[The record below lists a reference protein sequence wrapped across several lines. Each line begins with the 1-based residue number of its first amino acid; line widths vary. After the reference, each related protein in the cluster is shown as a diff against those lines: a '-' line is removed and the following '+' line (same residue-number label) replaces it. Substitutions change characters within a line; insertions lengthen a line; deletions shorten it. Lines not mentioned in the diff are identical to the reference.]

1 MMKFC
6 KDKLD
11 DRLRS
16 SRLKEFEKV
25 IKRYN
30 ETQSIYERA

>member
-1 MMKFC
+1 MKFC
-6 KDKLD
+6 KSRLD

-16 SRLKEFEKV
+16 NRLKEFEEV

-30 ETQSIYERA
+30 ETQNICERG